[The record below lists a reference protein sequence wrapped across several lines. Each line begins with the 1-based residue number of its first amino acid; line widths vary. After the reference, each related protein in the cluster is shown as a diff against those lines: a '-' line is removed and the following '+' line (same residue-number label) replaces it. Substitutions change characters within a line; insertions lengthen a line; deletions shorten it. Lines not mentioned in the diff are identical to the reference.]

1 MNKLGKL
8 EDYLK
13 LDKLKELF
21 GKEKKKKKSPII
33 VALVVVGAVVVA
45 AGIGYAI
52 YRYFSSDSYDE
63 FADDYEE
70 LDDDYF
76 EDESEM
82 EE

>member
-13 LDKLKELF
+13 LDKLSELF
-21 GKEKKKKKSPII
+21 GKEKKKKKSPMV

-45 AGIGYAI
+45 AGIGYAL
-52 YRYFSSDSYDE
+52 YRYFSSDSYDG
-63 FADDYEE
+63 FDDYEE

-76 EDESEM
+76 EDESEV
-82 EE
+82 ED